1 MEGIQIVR
9 NNRVVLSL
17 MVMAASCEMFG
28 FSFPVLVPVF
38 ARDLLKVGA
47 IGMGVINAFR
57 SGGGLLAGLA
67 LASLGDYGQKG
78 KLLLGMFFMFG
89 VGLILYANSPVY
101 ALALFFMGIVGVS
114 AAGHD
119 AMSQILLQL
128 NVEEEQRGRAMGIWQ
143 LSIGFGVI
151 GSMTLGTL
159 AEVYG
164 ASFAQSVFGGIMVLI
179 VALMYITVP
188 KLKEL

>member
-1 MEGIQIVR
+1 MLNINGLTISYGPIQ
-9 NNRVVLSL
+9 VVH
-17 MVMAASCEMFG
+17 
-28 FSFPVLVPVF
+28 
-38 ARDLLKVGA
+38 
-47 IGMGVINAFR
+47 
-57 SGGGLLAGLA
+57 
-67 LASLGDYGQKG
+67 
-78 KLLLGMFFMFG
+78 
-89 VGLILYANSPVY
+89 
-101 ALALFFMGIVGVS
+101 GVS
-114 AAGHD
+114 
-119 AMSQILLQL
+119 M